1 MRDLTKGN
9 PIKLILMFTM
19 PLFIGNLFQQL
30 YNFSDVLVVGQTLGV
45 NALAAVGSTGSLNFL
60 IIGFASGLTAGL
72 SIVTAQRFGAHD
84 FRGVRRSFAASILIS
99 LLVTIVLTVGS
110 LIFLDPIMHLMSTPA
125 DIYANARTFISI
137 IFMGIFA
144 SVAFNLLSN
153 EIRALGDSK
162 TPLWFL
168 IIGTLVN
175 LVLELL
181 FILVFHWGVA
191 GAGWATVVSQVISSV
206 LCVIYIYRHIPMLQV
221 HRVDFVNV
229 IKEFA
234 EHAKFGFPMA
244 FQSSI
249 IAIGAIFM
257 QSALNGLGTSAVAA
271 TTAASKI
278 DQLAT
283 MPMMSLGITMATF
296 TAQNIGAGEYERII
310 KGVRQALIVSISFS
324 IVVGAAIII
333 FGQQMVMLFVGSQ
346 DVEVLKLSQI
356 YFNIV
361 GSSYSLLSIL
371 FIIRYTLQG
380 LGQSVVPTIAGVSEL
395 VMRSFSAIILAGTF
409 GYAGA
414 SFSEPLAWLGSTL
427 VLIGSYLAANRRLH
441 KLQRMREMVET
452 TTDPAVKKEVQT
464 QMRKTLKLRG
474 EARLAGMSEA

>member
-9 PIKLILMFTM
+9 PIKLILMFTT

-72 SIVTAQRFGAHD
+72 SIVTAQRFGARD
-84 FRGVRRSFAASILIS
+84 YRGVRRSFAASIMIS
-99 LLVTIVLTVGS
+99 LIVAIVLTVGS
-110 LIFLDPIMHLMSTPA
+110 LVFLDPIMHLMSTPA
-125 DIYANARTFISI
+125 EIYTDARKFISI

-175 LVLELL
+175 LILELL

-191 GAGWATVVSQVISSV
+191 GAGWATLISQVISSG

-221 HRVDFVNV
+221 HAVDFVAV
-229 IKEFA
+229 LKEFGV
-234 EHAKFGFPMA
+234 HAKFGFPMA

-257 QSALNGLGTSAVAA
+257 QSALNGLGTTAVAA
-271 TTAASKI
+271 TTSASKI
-278 DQLAT
+278 DQLASL
-283 MPMMSLGITMATF
+283 PMMSFGITMATF
-296 TAQNIGAGEYERII
+296 AAQNIGAGEYERII
-310 KGVRQALIVSISFS
+310 KGVRQALFASVAFSVLVGVLIIV
-324 IVVGAAIII
+324 
-333 FGQQMVMLFVGSQ
+333 FGQQLVMLFVGSQ
-346 DVEVLKLSQI
+346 DVEVLRLSQV
-356 YFNIV
+356 YFNVV
-361 GSSYSLLSIL
+361 GSSYSILAIL

-380 LGQSVVPTIAGVSEL
+380 LGQSVIPTIAGIAEL
-395 VMRSFSAIILAGTF
+395 FMRSFSAIVLAGSF

-414 SFSEPLAWLGSTL
+414 CFSDPLAWLGSTV
-427 VLIGSYLAANRRLH
+427 VLIGSYLAAIRRLH
-441 KLQRMREMVET
+441 KLQRMRETVET
-452 TTDPAVKKEVQT
+452 TADPVVKEQVQK
-464 QMRKTLKLRG
+464 QMRKTLKLG
-474 EARLAGMSEA
+474 DQPQLAGAGEV